1 METGCASEWVVLIR
15 KSHGLRSTD
24 ITNLINTWYTS
35 VGRVSPYVREVREIG
50 DANERDT

>member
-1 METGCASEWVVLIR
+1 METGRASEWVVLIR
-15 KSHGLRSTD
+15 KSHDLRSTD